1 MSIEEIINGL
11 DSLAQLCHNQSITAK
26 TKYAHDLW
34 NDMDS
39 VAAEA
44 LALLKT
50 HPEAQPNEPLTLE
63 ELRKMDGQPV
73 WVEIISDEKNSGW
86 WFLSSTVEFIRLVR
100 YPNQH
105 FGCLFEG
112 YGTVLRA
119 YRLPPKEA
127 Q

>member
-1 MSIEEIINGL
+1 MSIEEIIERLEELRNSGL
-11 DSLAQLCHNQSITAK
+11 GPMGNAQRK
-26 TKYAHDLW
+26 
-34 NDMDS
+34 
-39 VAAEA
+39 A
-44 LALLKT
+44 LSDAIALLKT

-86 WFLSSTVEFIRLVR
+86 WFLRSTVEFIRLVR
-100 YPNQH
+100 YPHQH

-119 YRLPPKEA
+119 YHRPPKEDTV
-127 Q
+127 